1 MKRAHGDRSRPPAFA
16 IACCSCAAFAST
28 RLDGALLA
36 LSPSMWVAW
45 WAALG
50 LFVGSFLNVA
60 IHRLPLEGETV
71 SNPRRSRCP
80 SCRTTLTWR
89 ENIPLVSWLVQRGR
103 CRTCG
108 WRIPWRYPLVEALN
122 AGAWALIAYQRL
134 PEHFGRAVIES
145 IVISGLIV
153 ATFVDFDCF
162 EIPDEVSIGGMVLAP
177 IAVLLVPEFHEHT
190 WIAKELSAPAAEITR
205 FAAFSSCLAGM
216 IAGGGIL
223 WIVGKVGSRL
233 YGRDAMGFGDVKLLA
248 AGGGFIGPG
257 GVLVALMAASLV
269 ASVAGIANML
279 RFYALVRAR
288 ARSRGSR
295 KTFSHCA
302 RVARIAGRYVPFG
315 PYLALGI
322 GIVLLYWTKLA
333 ALLANLASG

>member
-1 MKRAHGDRSRPPAFA
+1 MKDAFLSLPA
-16 IACCSCAAFAST
+16 
-28 RLDGALLA
+28 AL
-36 LSPSMWVAW
+36 WIGW

-71 SNPRRSRCP
+71 SKPRRSRCP
-80 SCRTTLTWR
+80 SCRTTLTWK
-89 ENIPLVSWLVQRGR
+89 ENIPLVSWIAQRGR

-122 AGAWALIAYQRL
+122 AVAWALVARENA
-134 PEHFGRAVIES
+134 PVHFARALFES
-145 IVISGLIV
+145 VAISGLIV

-177 IAVLLVPEFHEHT
+177 IAVWIVPAFHEHT
-190 WIAKELSAPAAEITR
+190 WIARELASGGELGAASALAGC
-205 FAAFSSCLAGM
+205 FAGM

-223 WIVGKVGSRL
+223 WLIGRVGSRI

-257 GVLVALMAASLV
+257 GALAALMLASLV

-279 RFYALVRAR
+279 RFYALVRGR
-288 ARSRGSR
+288 ARSRGAK
-295 KTFSHCA
+295 KTISHSV

-322 GIVLLYWTKLA
+322 GIVLLYWTDLV
-333 ALLANLASG
+333 ALLANLASK